1 MRWTFIFLIFSVS
14 CNRIEVDYRSIQKA
28 PSRLDPISNLDS
40 LNRRKDTLPARS
52 SQDEFQERFIS
63 SKLDMVFILD
73 THKTRESFYSR
84 NFLGDNFLN
93 YFYSYNW
100 KLAWTD
106 MSFDIRALQDETE
119 EQRGGSK
126 CSFFSNFM
134 MTLGGVLSSS
144 PGFASFGLRGLF
156 GCVSEV
162 DLRSNKNQ
170 NNSYANGSF
179 LPFESDQKIYH
190 LTSANPRGNVVL
202 SSSLKLPNP
211 KNKAYK
217 APLLRESESYPLLSM
232 IASLSKNLYTQNSAP
247 FFREDSLIVF
257 VLFSIEDRKI
267 SISSDTLK
275 ESFQS
280 VFGSYDRF
288 KMILVTLTDES
299 QIFCPLNFENSG
311 KTPAKLIKLAKNL
324 DQPVLDICSQDLGGD
339 IFKEISKGL
348 SSQQLL

>member
-14 CNRIEVDYRSIQKA
+14 CNRIELDYSSLQKA

-63 SKLDMVFILD
+63 SKLEMVFILD

-93 YFYSYNW
+93 YFYGYDW

-106 MSFDIRALQDETE
+106 MSFDIRALQNETE

-134 MTLGGVLSSS
+134 MTLSGTLLGS
-144 PGFASFGLRGLF
+144 PGFAAFGLRGLF

-162 DLRSNKNQ
+162 DLRSK
-170 NNSYANGSF
+170 NNSYTNGSF
-179 LPFESDQKIYH
+179 LPFEGDQKIYH
-190 LTSANPRGNVVL
+190 LTSANPHSNVIL

-217 APLLRESESYPLLSM
+217 APLLKESESYPLLSM
-232 IASLSKNLYTQNSAP
+232 ISSLSKNLYTQNSTP

-257 VLFSIEDRKI
+257 VLFSIEDKKI
-267 SISSDTLK
+267 SIPSDTLK
-275 ESFQS
+275 ESLQS
-280 VFGSYDRF
+280 VLGSDNRF

-311 KTPAKLIKLAKNL
+311 KTPAKLIKLTKNL

-348 SSQQLL
+348 SSQLIL